1 MHSPWANGNDRR
13 QIPPAMNHFADMTW
27 FALVLS
33 VALSLL
39 GRRTPRER
47 LRYAIVSFA
56 AFVLLAVAVGWLMY
70 PFSR

>member
-1 MHSPWANGNDRR
+1 MS
-13 QIPPAMNHFADMTW
+13 HFADMSW

-47 LRYAIVSFA
+47 IRYALVSFA
-56 AFVLLAVAVGWLMY
+56 AFVLLAVAVAWLMY
-70 PFSR
+70 PFSG